1 MSFCRWG
8 GVWSED
14 LVGGFRKKDG
24 WLVTSGRK
32 DKEKDE
38 CPMTTVGHDGGE
50 EGGFSRLW
58 LGNEIDVEAVFFGFD

>member
-1 MSFCRWG
+1 MVSGFLVVGKGERL
-8 GVWSED
+8 ED

-38 CPMTTVGHDGGE
+38 CLMTTVGDDGGRRWV
-50 EGGFSRLW
+50 FSLTV
-58 LGNEIDVEAVFFGFD
+58 GE

>member
-1 MSFCRWG
+1 MGKGERL
-8 GVWSED
+8 ED

-38 CPMTTVGHDGGE
+38 CLMTTVGDDGGRRWV
-50 EGGFSRLW
+50 FSLTV
-58 LGNEIDVEAVFFGFD
+58 GE